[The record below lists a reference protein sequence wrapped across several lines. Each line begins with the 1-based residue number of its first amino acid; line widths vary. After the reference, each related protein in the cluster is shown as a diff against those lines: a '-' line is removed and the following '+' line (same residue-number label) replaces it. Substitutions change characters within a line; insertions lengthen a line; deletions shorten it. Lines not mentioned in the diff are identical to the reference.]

1 MSLVSQYV
9 LRVGAYVIFAM
20 LLEGIMPG
28 GSSKK
33 MVKLMISLV
42 FMYVLIQPVAE
53 WIQQKIPL
61 VDLTTAELEWNAA
74 EANDIGTDYEKQAQ
88 AMMGQGYESLLKKQG
103 LPKEL
108 KDQYTIVEIDMGDT
122 IEVELARNGEIGGL
136 TDYSLDLGRIGSGK
150 EEEEQILKS
159 LSTYWGV
166 PQEKLEMRLR

>member
-1 MSLVSQYV
+1 MNLVSLYV

-61 VDLTTAELEWNAA
+61 VDLTTAELEWL
-74 EANDIGTDYEKQAQ
+74 KQ
-88 AMMGQGYESLLKKQG
+88 M
-103 LPKEL
+103 
-108 KDQYTIVEIDMGDT
+108 I
-122 IEVELARNGEIGGL
+122 
-136 TDYSLDLGRIGSGK
+136 
-150 EEEEQILKS
+150 
-159 LSTYWGV
+159 
-166 PQEKLEMRLR
+166 